1 MCAATI
7 LQNSKDIDV
16 LLFEKNKT
24 LGVKVAISGGG
35 RCNVTT
41 GITDKRQLLSK
52 YIRGSKF
59 LIPSL
64 SAFPPNKVQDWF
76 EENGIPLKVEKDL
89 RVFPVSNIGKD
100 IVDLFERIFDD
111 QRIQVHYTE
120 GIASIEKDKDS
131 NVVLKS
137 AKSEYKA
144 DIVVLTTGGNA
155 YKQTGSTG
163 DGYAFAQNFGHST
176 TKLGPSLNS
185 FEAKEDWCKELMGI
199 SFQDAKL
206 EVVLSSG
213 EKKTVKG
220 PFLFTHF
227 GVSGPATFAMAAH
240 VAFEEISS
248 NHPLTL
254 YFSPFSEE
262 HFDSWNEKITNSIAV
277 NGSRFIWAVLKEY
290 FPQRFVDKVLMLAE
304 VPFDRKGAFVSKEE
318 RKRIVNLLSGKMAVT
333 LLSRRP
339 GDEFVTAGGINL
351 TEVGNKTMRSK
362 LNPNLYF
369 AGEILDID
377 GLTGGFN
384 LQAAW
389 ATGRMAGMNIVK
401 SLEDKLL

>member
-7 LQNSKDIDV
+7 LQNTNSMQV
-16 LLFEKNKT
+16 LLFEKNRT

-59 LIPSL
+59 LIPSFA
-64 SAFPPNKVQDWF
+64 AFPPDKVKDWF
-76 EENGIPLKVEKDL
+76 EVNGIPLKVEKDL
-89 RVFPVSNIGKD
+89 RVFPVSNVGKD
-100 IVDLFERIFDD
+100 IVDLFEKIF
-111 QRIQVHYTE
+111 QNKRMQVHFTE
-120 GIASIEKDKDS
+120 GIVGIEKGKNS
-131 NVVLKS
+131 NFVIKS
-137 AKSEYKA
+137 QKAEYEVDA
-144 DIVVLTTGGNA
+144 VVLTTGGNA
-155 YKQTGSTG
+155 YRHTGSTG
-163 DGYAFAQNFGHST
+163 DGYAFAKNFGHT
-176 TKLGPSLNS
+176 TTELGPSLNS
-185 FEAKEDWCKELMGI
+185 FEAKEDWCKELTGI
-199 SFQDAKL
+199 SFPEAKL
-206 EVVLSSG
+206 EVTLSAG
-213 EKKTVKG
+213 EKKAVAG

-240 VAFEEISS
+240 VAFEEINSE
-248 NHPLTL
+248 HPLIL
-254 YFSPFSEE
+254 SISPFSKE
-262 HFDSWNEKITNSIAV
+262 HYDSWDDKLKNSLTN
-277 NGSRFIWAVLKEY
+277 NGGKFIWAILKEW

-304 VPFDRKGAFVSKEE
+304 VSADKKCATVTKEE
-318 RKRIVNLLSGKMAVT
+318 RKRIVNLLSGKMSVT

-351 TEVGNKTMRSK
+351 SEVDSKTMRSK
-362 LNPNLYF
+362 LNPDLYF

-389 ATGRMAGMNIVK
+389 ATGRMAGINIVK
-401 SLEDKLL
+401 S